1 MTLVR
6 VDAVGSHREVGRAY
20 GEAAAEQ
27 IAQAVDFYG
36 GVVTG
41 GIGQAA
47 DKIGPYIDAA
57 RRSLPH
63 LVEEMDGLR
72 EGSGRSFEEIAVL
85 NCIEEVV
92 DFEAC
97 TSVASGRFLIH
108 AEQWYAGHEGVAV
121 VVGGPDGSP
130 PFVSPTCSGFL
141 PVVGLNA
148 CGVALGVDSLT
159 THDDRVGVPRVFVS
173 RHVLSATSLNRAR
186 AAATLRDRAGGYAY
200 VLATAEERVVLET
213 TATRATVVDDA
224 RAHTNHCLADVTA
237 ALSDKPGAG
246 SIARLL
252 RAQELSERP
261 LASVTDCIALL
272 SDHEGGRKAICFHGE
287 KPTDSATVFGMV
299 CDLANG
305 LVYVCDGP
313 PCQGHWETFRVP
325 AFMDKELRRVG

>member
-1 MTLVR
+1 MSLVH
-6 VDAVGSHREVGRAY
+6 VTAAGSHREVGRAY
-20 GEAAAEQ
+20 GEAAAEH
-27 IAQAVDFYG
+27 IARAVEFYG

-41 GIGQAA
+41 GSDHAA
-47 DKIGPYIDAA
+47 NQIGPYIDAA
-57 RRSLPH
+57 RHSLPH
-63 LVEEMDGLR
+63 LVAEMDGLA
-72 EGSGRSFEEIAVL
+72 EGSGRPFEEIAVL

-97 TSVASGRFLIH
+97 TSVASGRFLLH
-108 AEQWYAGHEGVAV
+108 AEQWYAGHKGVSVIA
-121 VVGGPDGSP
+121 GGPDGSP

-159 THDDRVGVPRVFVS
+159 TNDDRVGVPRVFVS
-173 RHVLSATSLNRAR
+173 RHVLSATSLKRAR
-186 AAATLRDRAGGYAY
+186 EAATLPDRAGGYAY
-200 VLATAEERVVLET
+200 VLATADDRVVLET
-213 TATRATVVDDA
+213 TATRATVVEDA
-224 RAHTNHCLADVTA
+224 RAHTNHCLSEETGELAEEA
-237 ALSDKPGAG
+237 GAG

-252 RAQELSERP
+252 RAQELTERP
-261 LASVTDCIALL
+261 LSSVTDCVALL

-305 LVYVCDGP
+305 LVYVSDGP
-313 PCQGHWETFRVP
+313 PCQGRWETFRVP

>member
-1 MTLVR
+1 MSLVR
-6 VDAVGSHREVGRAY
+6 VAVTGSHRELGRAY

-27 IAQAVDFYG
+27 IAQAVEFYG
-36 GVVTG
+36 EIVTG
-41 GIGQAA
+41 GVSHAA
-47 DKIGPYIDAA
+47 NQIGPYIDAA

-63 LVEEMDGLR
+63 LVEETEGLA
-72 EGSGRSFEEIAVL
+72 EGSDRSFEEIAVL

-97 TSVASGRFLIH
+97 TSVASGRFLLH
-108 AEQWYAGHEGVAV
+108 AEQWYAGHEGVTV

-159 THDDRVGVPRVFVS
+159 TTDDRVGVPRVFVS
-173 RHVLSATSLNRAR
+173 RHVLSANSLKRAR
-186 AAATLRDRAGGYAY
+186 SAATLPDRAGGYAY
-200 VLATAEERVVLET
+200 VLATSEDRVVLET
-213 TATRATVVDDA
+213 TATTATIVDDA
-224 RAHTNHCLADVTA
+224 RAHTNHCLADETGELA
-237 ALSDKPGAG
+237 EEPGAG

-261 LASVTDCIALL
+261 LASVTDCVALL
-272 SDHEGGRKAICFHGE
+272 SDHEGGRQAICFHGE

-299 CDLANG
+299 CDLSNG
-305 LVYVCDGP
+305 LVYVSDGP